1 MKAHGTPKN
10 ISLAHMFPITQLT
23 ECENPGHVKKSSG
36 KNTILPALLPSSWR
50 DLSTAC
56 SDATLPGDAARGSGS
71 AGFAVCSGSAG
82 FTGCSGSAG
91 FTGCSGSAGFFG
103 STDFAVL
110 SGCPGTALFSGIPFG
125 CSGSLS
131 AFTWSC
137 FPGLC
142 VSLSSSSSSSSSLL
156 WSDVESESVPSS
168 QASSSS
174 GRVSSKAKGMISNV
188 DTDDV
193 AHSRHQ
199 SFDLCIKFFNWPL
212 DPNIYANR
220 KISQSLRPFFMRRCR
235 TFSFTLSTSS
245 SKKSVGF
252 AGVSVSASGFQF
264 QTFNEKPQNQGL
276 TWSNSFHY
284 QMGSSCHGLQ
294 HRIQNQAE
302 LLESFH
308 LKLQH
313 PQAHTHTRAHTH
325 TGKKTCLYNIC
336 LYMACSSCLLT
347 TNIETGRWRSSLE
360 KHLFILHKWV
370 TRAHTPKI
378 PLNYQTR
385 KPTTTISSPIK
396 VCNLG
401 AVDTSLRLTFILQNP
416 QSLRRARA
424 ASGTSTPPTSTPLLF
439 FSSSATSSSFKAS
452 IMGTVLSGLEA
463 ILESKAPSNPLLLT
477 QVDMS
482 WLAGLGE
489 SRPPPER
496 NLSRTASQASHS
508 VATSSMLV

>member
-1 MKAHGTPKN
+1 
-10 ISLAHMFPITQLT
+10 MFPRTRLT
-23 ECENPGHVKKSSG
+23 ECENSGHVKKISG

-71 AGFAVCSGSAG
+71 AGFAVCW
-82 FTGCSGSAG
+82 GSAG

-103 STDFAVL
+103 STGFAVL

-137 FPGLC
+137 FPALC
-142 VSLSSSSSSSSSLL
+142 VSLSSSSLL

-174 GRVSSKAKGMISNV
+174 GRVSSKAKGTISNV
-188 DTDDV
+188 DTDNV

-199 SFDLCIKFFNWPL
+199 SFDLCVKFFNWPR
-212 DPNIYANR
+212 DPNIYMQTGRYPSPCGPSSCDAVALFHSPCRPLPQKRAWDLQVCQCQLLGFNFKLLTR
-220 KISQSLRPFFMRRCR
+220 NHKIRVWLDP
-235 TFSFTLSTSS
+235 TLLVV
-245 SKKSVGF
+245 KWDLV
-252 AGVSVSASGFQF
+252 AMAC
-264 QTFNEKPQNQGL
+264 N
-276 TWSNSFHY
+276 
-284 QMGSSCHGLQ
+284 MGSRIKQSCWKALTL
-294 HRIQNQAE
+294 NCNT
-302 LLESFH
+302 
-308 LKLQH
+308 
-313 PQAHTHTRAHTH
+313 HTHTR
-325 TGKKTCLYNIC
+325 KKKHAYIC
-336 LYMACSSCLLT
+336 LYMACSSCLLP
-347 TNIETGRWRSSLE
+347 TNIETGSWRSSLE
-360 KHLFILHKWV
+360 KDLFVLHKWV

-489 SRPPPER
+489 SRPPPQR